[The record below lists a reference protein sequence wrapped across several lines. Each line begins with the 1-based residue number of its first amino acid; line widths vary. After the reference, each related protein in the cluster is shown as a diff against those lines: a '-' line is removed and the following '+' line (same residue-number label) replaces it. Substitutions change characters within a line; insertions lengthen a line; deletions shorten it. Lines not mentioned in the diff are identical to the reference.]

1 MVQGQFIHTFHRW
14 KNDRNRLTFA
24 GLAAFGHI
32 WGPNINFIEMW
43 DPSSQAEAGGILVP
57 GEGLRDVQLNNFRGA
72 PGIGGRI
79 AWNQSTILRL
89 DYAQSR
95 EGGQF
100 FFGFGHIF

>member
-1 MVQGQFIHTFHRW
+1 M
-14 KNDRNRLTFA
+14 
-24 GLAAFGHI
+24 
-32 WGPNINFIEMW
+32 NFEQW
-43 DPSSQAEAGGILVP
+43 
-57 GEGLRDVQLNNFRGA
+57 RGA